1 MALRMRYRNIGRS
14 GISASVIG
22 VGTWPLSGWMWGGA
36 EEATAIATIH
46 AALDAGINLIDTA
59 PAYGVGRAEQLVARA
74 IRGRRDKVILAT
86 KCGLVWH
93 TREGTYHE
101 EQWGKQVYTF
111 LGPYSIRHEVE
122 QSLARLGTDYIDL
135 YQTHWQDE
143 TTRIEDTMDTL
154 IRLKE
159 EGKIRAVGVSNV
171 SLPQLKKYQTRGA
184 VDSVQEEY
192 SMLNRDVEANL
203 LPYCRENEIAVLS
216 YSPLAQGLLAGTAS
230 PEREFPEG
238 DFRRSHPRFSHE
250 NRVKAAALMQSV
262 EPIAR
267 EHGVS
272 LAHVSIAWAISS
284 KHATHTLVGARS
296 PEQAQESALAGGLEL
311 SESELAFINQQ
322 VDRHAAGIPHLLWN
336 S

>member
-1 MALRMRYRNIGRS
+1 
-14 GISASVIG
+14 
-22 VGTWPLSGWMWGGA
+22 MWGGTD
-36 EEATAIATIH
+36 EANAIATIH

-59 PAYGVGRAEQLVARA
+59 PAYGVGLAEQLVAKS

-93 TREGTYHE
+93 TGEGKYHE
-101 EQWGKQVYTF
+101 EQWGKQVYRF
-111 LGPYSIRHEVE
+111 LGPHSIRHEVE
-122 QSLARLGTDYIDL
+122 QSLKRLGTDYIDL

-143 TTRIEDTMDTL
+143 TTRIEDTMDAL

-184 VDSVQEEY
+184 VESVQEEY
-192 SMLNRDVEANL
+192 SMLNRDVEVSL
-203 LPYCRENEIAVLS
+203 LPYCQENEIAVLS

-238 DFRRSHPRFSHE
+238 DFRRNHPRFSHK
-250 NRVKAAALMQSV
+250 NRLKAANLMRSL

-267 EHGVS
+267 KHGVS
-272 LAHVSIAWAISS
+272 LAHVSVAWTISS
-284 KHATHTLVGARS
+284 AHATHTLVGARS
-296 PEQAQESALAGGLEL
+296 PKQARESALAGGLEL
-311 SESELAFINQQ
+311 SKSELAFINQQ
-322 VDRHAAGIPHLLWN
+322 VERYASEIPHLL
-336 S
+336 

>member
-1 MALRMRYRNIGRS
+1 MRYRDIGRS

-22 VGTWPLSGWMWGGA
+22 LGTWPLSGWMWGGT
-36 EEATAIATIH
+36 EEANAIATIH

-59 PAYGVGRAEQLVARA
+59 PAYGLGLAEQLVARA

-93 TREGTYHE
+93 TQEGTYHE
-101 EQWGKQVYTF
+101 EQWGKQVYRF
-111 LGPYSIRHEVE
+111 LGPHSIRHEVE

-171 SLPQLKKYQTRGA
+171 SVAQLKRYQTRGA
-184 VDSVQEEY
+184 VENVQEEY

-203 LPYCRENEIAVLS
+203 LPYCRENEIALLS

-238 DFRRSHPRFSHE
+238 DFRRNHPRFSYE
-250 NRVKAAALMQSV
+250 NRVKAAALMRSV
-262 EPIAR
+262 EPIAQN
-267 EHGVS
+267 HGVS